1 MGILNRSL
9 NLIFCMKLM
18 LLKRNGSPKEKILD
32 LVLNLCRKRKEGPMI
47 CYTLVVLSL
56 NGKDL

>member
-9 NLIFCMKLM
+9 NLIFCMKLK

-32 LVLNLCRKRKEGPMI
+32 LVLTHPSEPHQ
-47 CYTLVVLSL
+47 
-56 NGKDL
+56 GKTGILIADALDT